1 MSPTTGTT
9 GTIGHPDVSEISE
22 LAEGLLSPSRTAEV
36 RSHLGG
42 CPLCAD
48 VRASLEEIRA
58 LLGTLPGPARMP
70 VDIAGRIDAALAA
83 EALLDATTPHGEP
96 EPTDLTAPAAPAA
109 PARTAAG
116 APAAGAPGP
125 VVSRETSSAP
135 PGETAALRPSG
146 HPAGPTGPGRRR
158 ARRRI
163 ALAGGLLAACAAG
176 VLVFGLASGDHPGQD
191 SLKSDTSTAQSGSGT
206 PEYTAQGLPGTVRQ
220 LLASA
225 APGDKAAGERNN
237 TFGVENS
244 PQSEPSLAPGN
255 GEAPRAP
262 ACIQEAT
269 GRTETPL
276 GFESGTYEGKDVF
289 LVVLPHPGDPA
300 SVDAYLVGSACVTDP
315 SAGSGKPLLTATYPR
330 S

>member
-1 MSPTTGTT
+1 MNPTTGAT

-36 RSHLGG
+36 RSHLGD

-70 VDIAGRIDAALAA
+70 VDISGRIDAALAA
-83 EALLDATTPHGEP
+83 EALLDATTPHAESEP
-96 EPTDLTAPAAPAA
+96 DHPDRAASGV
-109 PARTAAG
+109 AG
-116 APAAGAPGP
+116 AD
-125 VVSRETSSAP
+125 VSRETPPAP
-135 PGETAALRPSG
+135 LGETGALRPSG

-158 ARRRI
+158 GRRRI

-176 VLVFGLASGDHPGQD
+176 VLVAGLLSGDHPAQD
-191 SLKSDTSTAQSGSGT
+191 MSARSKTSDTRSGA
-206 PEYTAQGLPGTVRQ
+206 PEYTAQGLPGTVRE
-220 LLASA
+220 LLASGG
-225 APGDKAAGERNN
+225 PGDKAVGERAPGENN

-244 PQSEPSLAPGN
+244 PPAAPSLAPAD

-262 ACIQEAT
+262 ACVQEAT

-276 GFESGTYEGKDVF
+276 GFEPGTYEGRDVF
-289 LVVLPHPGDPA
+289 LIVLPHPGDPA
-300 SVDAYLVGSACVTDP
+300 VVDAYLIGSACVTDP
-315 SAGSGKPLLTATYPR
+315 SAVPGKPLLTRTYPR

>member
-1 MSPTTGTT
+1 MNPTTGAT
-9 GTIGHPDVSEISE
+9 GTVGHPDVSEISE

-70 VDIAGRIDAALAA
+70 ADLSGRIDAALAA
-83 EALLDATTPHGEP
+83 EALLDATTPHRQP
-96 EPTDLTAPAAPAA
+96 APDG
-109 PARTAAG
+109 PARAADEAAG
-116 APAAGAPGP
+116 PA
-125 VVSRETSSAP
+125 VSRETPAAP
-135 PGETAALRPSG
+135 TGERGALRPSG
-146 HPAGPTGPGRRR
+146 HPVGATGPGRRR

-163 ALAGGLLAACAAG
+163 ALAGGLLAACTAG
-176 VLVFGLASGDHPGQD
+176 LLVFGLMSGDRPAH
-191 SLKSDTSTAQSGSGT
+191 DTSARSDASAAQSGSGT

-225 APGDKAAGERNN
+225 ARGDKTAGERNN

-244 PQSEPSLAPGN
+244 PPSESGLAPAD
-255 GEAPRAP
+255 GEAPGAP
-262 ACIQEAT
+262 ACVRQAT
-269 GRTETPL
+269 GRSETPL

-289 LVVLPHPGDPA
+289 LVVLPHPGDST

-315 SAGSGKPLLTATYPR
+315 SAVPGKPLFTRTYPK

>member
-1 MSPTTGTT
+1 MNPTPGAT
-9 GTIGHPDVSEISE
+9 GTIGHPHVSEISE

-70 VDIAGRIDAALAA
+70 VDISGRIDAALAA
-83 EALLDATTPHGEP
+83 EALLDATTPHGESVP
-96 EPTDLTAPAAPAA
+96 DRPDRAAEGVPG
-109 PARTAAG
+109 AG
-116 APAAGAPGP
+116 
-125 VVSRETSSAP
+125 VSRETAP
-135 PGETAALRPSG
+135 GPLGETGALRPSG

-176 VLVFGLASGDHPGQD
+176 ILVAGLMSGDHPAQD
-191 SLKSDTSTAQSGSGT
+191 MSARSDASAAQSGSGT
-206 PEYTAQGLPGTVRQ
+206 PEYTAQGLPGTVRE
-220 LLASA
+220 LLAA
-225 APGDKAAGERNN
+225 GARGDKAAGERNN

-244 PQSEPSLAPGN
+244 PPAAPSLAPGED
-255 GEAPRAP
+255 GARRAP
-262 ACIQEAT
+262 ACVQEAT

-276 GFESGTYEGKDVF
+276 GFEPGTYEGKDVF

-300 SVDAYLVGSACVTDP
+300 VVDAYLVGSACVTDP
-315 SAGSGKPLLTATYPR
+315 SAVPGKPLLTRTYPR

>member
-1 MSPTTGTT
+1 MNPATGTT

-36 RSHLGG
+36 RRHLGD

-70 VDIAGRIDAALAA
+70 VDISGRIDAALAA
-83 EALLDATTPHGEP
+83 EALLDATTPHKASGP
-96 EPTDLTAPAAPAA
+96 GRPDRAAEGVPG
-109 PARTAAG
+109 AG
-116 APAAGAPGP
+116 
-125 VVSRETSSAP
+125 VSRETTP
-135 PGETAALRPSG
+135 GPLGETGALRPAG

-158 ARRRI
+158 ARHRI

-176 VLVFGLASGDHPGQD
+176 ILVAGLMSGDHPAQD
-191 SLKSDTSTAQSGSGT
+191 MSARSDASAARSGSGT
-206 PEYTAQGLPGTVRQ
+206 PEYTAQGLPGTVRE
-220 LLASA
+220 LLAA
-225 APGDKAAGERNN
+225 GGPGDKAAGERNN

-244 PQSEPSLAPGN
+244 PPAEPSLAPAEG
-255 GEAPRAP
+255 GALRAP
-262 ACIQEAT
+262 ACVQEAT

-276 GFESGTYEGKDVF
+276 GFEPGTYEGKDVF
-289 LVVLPHPGDPA
+289 LIVLPHPGDPA
-300 SVDAYLVGSACVTDP
+300 AVDAYLVGSACVTDP
-315 SAGSGKPLLTATYPR
+315 SAVPGKPLLTRTYPR

>member
-1 MSPTTGTT
+1 MNPTTGAT

-70 VDIAGRIDAALAA
+70 ADISGRIDAALAA
-83 EALLDATTPHGEP
+83 EALLDATAPHREP
-96 EPTDLTAPAAPAA
+96 EPAG
-109 PARTAAG
+109 AAG
-116 APAAGAPGP
+116 AAGPD
-125 VVSRETSSAP
+125 VSRETPAAA
-135 PGETAALRPSG
+135 PGEKGPLRPSG
-146 HPAGPTGPGRRR
+146 HPAGATGPGRRR
-158 ARRRI
+158 ARRRV

-176 VLVFGLASGDHPGQD
+176 VLVFGLMSGDRPAQD
-191 SLKSDTSTAQSGSGT
+191 MSARGDASTAQSRSGT
-206 PEYTAQGLPGTVRQ
+206 PEYTAQGLPGTVHQ

-225 APGDKAAGERNN
+225 ARGDKAAGERNN

-244 PQSEPSLAPGN
+244 PASEPSLAPAD
-255 GEAPRAP
+255 GEAPGAP
-262 ACIQEAT
+262 ACVREAT
-269 GRTETPL
+269 GRSETPL

-289 LVVLPHPGDPA
+289 LLVLPHPGDPA

-315 SAGSGKPLLTATYPR
+315 SAVPGKPLLTRTYPK

>member
-1 MSPTTGTT
+1 MNPPTGAT

-96 EPTDLTAPAAPAA
+96 GPTEPAGPAG
-109 PARTAAG
+109 PARAADG
-116 APAAGAPGP
+116 GPGP
-125 VVSRETSSAP
+125 DVSRETAP
-135 PGETAALRPSG
+135 DPLGPGGALRPSG
-146 HPAGPTGPGRRR
+146 HPTGPTGPGRRR

-176 VLVFGLASGDHPGQD
+176 ALVFGLTSGDRTGQD
-191 SLKSDTSTAQSGSGT
+191 SLLSDTSTARSRSGS
-206 PEYTAQGLPGTVRQ
+206 PEYTAQGLPGTVRD
-220 LLASA
+220 LLASSA
-225 APGDKAAGERNN
+225 RGDKAAGERNN

-244 PQSEPSLAPGN
+244 PASEPSAAPADGRDP
-255 GEAPRAP
+255 GAP
-262 ACIQEAT
+262 ACVLQAT

-289 LVVLPHPGDPA
+289 LVVLPHPGNPA
-300 SVDAYLVGSACVTDP
+300 SVDAYLIGSACATDP
-315 SAGSGKPLLTATYPR
+315 SADPGKPLLTSTYPR

>member
-1 MSPTTGTT
+1 MNPTTGAT

-36 RSHLGG
+36 RSHLGD

-48 VRASLEEIRA
+48 VRASLEEIRS

-83 EALLDATTPHGEP
+83 EALLDATTRPEEP
-96 EPTDLTAPAAPAA
+96 GTGHPEQAAPEV
-109 PARTAAG
+109 
-116 APAAGAPGP
+116 PGP
-125 VVSRETSSAP
+125 DVSRETS
-135 PGETAALRPSG
+135 PGPLGPLGGTVALRPSG

-158 ARRRI
+158 ARRRV

-176 VLVFGLASGDHPGQD
+176 VMVFGLMSGDRATSGL
-191 SLKSDTSTAQSGSGT
+191 SARSDASAAQSRSGT
-206 PEYTAQGLPGTVRQ
+206 AEYTTQGLPGAVRE

-225 APGDKAAGERNN
+225 SQGDKAAGEGNK

-244 PQSEPSLAPGN
+244 PPTDPSPAPADGR
-255 GEAPRAP
+255 ALQAP
-262 ACIQEAT
+262 ACVQEAT

-276 GFESGTYEGKDVF
+276 GFEPGTYEGKDVF
-289 LVVLPHPGDPA
+289 LIVLPHPGDRA
-300 SVDAYLVGSACVTDP
+300 VVDAYLIGSACVTDP
-315 SAGSGKPLLTATYPR
+315 SAVPGKPLLTSTYPR

>member
-1 MSPTTGTT
+1 MNPTTGAT

-36 RSHLGG
+36 RRHLGD

-70 VDIAGRIDAALAA
+70 VDISGRIDAALAA
-83 EALLDATTPHGEP
+83 EALLDSTTPHG
-96 EPTDLTAPAAPAA
+96 DS
-109 PARTAAG
+109 G
-116 APAAGAPGP
+116 PGHP
-125 VVSRETSSAP
+125 DREASGTHSPDVSRETP
-135 PGETAALRPSG
+135 PGPLGESGALRPSG

-176 VLVFGLASGDHPGQD
+176 VMVFGLMSGDRPAQD
-191 SLKSDTSTAQSGSGT
+191 ASARSDASAARSGSGT
-206 PEYTAQGLPGTVRQ
+206 PEYTAQGLPGMVRE
-220 LLASA
+220 LLAA
-225 APGDKAAGERNN
+225 GGRGDKAAEEGNK
-237 TFGVENS
+237 TLGVEND
-244 PQSEPSLAPGN
+244 PPAQPSLAPADGL
-255 GEAPRAP
+255 ELQAP
-262 ACIQEAT
+262 ACVQEAT

-276 GFESGTYEGKDVF
+276 GFEPGTYKGQDVF
-289 LVVLPHPGDPA
+289 LIVLPHPGDRA
-300 SVDAYLVGSACVTDP
+300 AVDAYLVGSACVGDP
-315 SAGSGKPLLTATYPR
+315 SAAPGKPLLTRTYPR